1 MLKSLPEQ
9 GQLERAVKEAGPLL
23 MQLMQA
29 AAVPDWRVA
38 PPMTDASEPT
48 PMLLNYGLA
57 GGVMSGMSVPVR
69 HTGQLVPM
77 MPHNVRM
84 PIHSAMA
91 VGQNLVMQQAGWRH
105 PVPVSP
111 TRTYHVH

>member
-1 MLKSLPEQ
+1 M
-9 GQLERAVKEAGPLL
+9 KEAGPLL

-29 AAVPDWRVA
+29 AAVPDWRTAA
-38 PPMTDASEPT
+38 PKTDASEPT

-57 GGVMSGMSVPVR
+57 GGGMSGLPVPVR
-69 HTGQLVPM
+69 HIGQLVPM

-84 PIHSAMA
+84 PSQNGMA
-91 VGQNLVMQQAGWRH
+91 VGQNQMMQQTGWRH